1 VTEISSSS
9 EGNSTPKVAW
19 ENLRSPAQAGSERNK
34 KKTKKCMEGVFRKL
48 GSKDKRKNQEAVKKP
63 LVRNQENT
71 NKRAMPKIKPMAWV
85 WTGIL
90 VIGTPVVARLP
101 LKEGTVILI
110 DSALGNLVSLI
121 IFITGAVL
129 IAKQQWKGWLWLAGF
144 FYSHTFAHT
153 GVAAWAYLGLTGAC
167 LYCAWRWL
175 KKVDTAHKP
184 DALE

>member
-1 VTEISSSS
+1 MGKFEITSPSRERKKQEKNKEVHGRSFP
-9 EGNSTPKVAW
+9 ETW
-19 ENLRSPAQAGSERNK
+19 EQR
-34 KKTKKCMEGVFRKL
+34 
-48 GSKDKRKNQEAVKKP
+48 QEEKPRGGKKP